1 VQGLIGVFNEYD
13 RVVSAYVPIAIAVF
27 TLSVVL
33 PLFAVRIRRRRARGF
48 RRATRWHETNPFEG
62 TYAMLLACVAAL
74 LLYLT
79 FTTQRKVDTV
89 SNQRHP
95 SVVIKVA
102 RSTRGVH

>member
-1 VQGLIGVFNEYD
+1 VQGLIDVFNEYD
-13 RVVSAYVPIAIAVF
+13 RVISAYVPIGIAAF
-27 TLSVVL
+27 TLSIVV
-33 PLFAVRIRRRRARGF
+33 PLFALRIRRRRARRLERGG
-48 RRATRWHETNPFEG
+48 RWHDTNPFEG
-62 TYAMLLACVAAL
+62 TYAMLLACVAAV

-102 RSTRGVH
+102 RSTRTMR